1 MTYYE
6 VITEAM
12 ANNEKFLKKHLQAR
26 FSESCAAKDSWLNAS
41 IRYGT
46 ASGWKMT
53 PDFMSAWCLEK
64 EWDFCQRKM
73 INPGSYPV
81 VVLFKPPRGK
91 DIFSS
96 ARVTDKHGAVVW
108 EVDEAITDSTDC
120 IYAGLVPPGCK
131 VEFADVDVKYLGP
144 EILGAPKSKPKGEPS
159 TTNKNSGA
167 SGEMTTR
174 QPSAVDEKMGETT
187 PSQPDAVDDQW
198 GEWDKPPGDLAAII
212 DFRRR

>member
-12 ANNEKFLKKHLQAR
+12 ANDEKFLKKRLQAR

-53 PDFMSAWCLEK
+53 PEFMSTCCLEE

-73 INPGSYPV
+73 ITPGSSPV

-96 ARVTDKHGAVVW
+96 VRVRDKHGAVVW
-108 EVDEAITDSTDC
+108 EVDEAMTDFTNEV
-120 IYAGLVPPGCK
+120 YAGLVPPKCG
-131 VEFADVDVKYLGP
+131 VELADVDAKYLGP

-159 TTNKNSGA
+159 TANKSSGA
-167 SGEMTTR
+167 AVETTTR

-187 PSQPDAVDDQW
+187 PSQPGDVDD
-198 GEWDKPPGDLAAII
+198 P
-212 DFRRR
+212 